1 MAKQLV
7 VQDVADVILTD
18 IASKKVMANTYMQI
32 SGLSGTV
39 DEEDLRAGIGNGK
52 IFTIRTDKDI
62 ELNFTSAVF
71 DPEFLA
77 MTQGVELENEKEV
90 LVTRATRGCVDAE
103 GKIEIE
109 GIAENIEQDSIKAT
123 VDGEPIEITEKNGL
137 EITVDADE
145 DQTVIISYQE
155 KVTGEGI
162 DFDASKFS
170 RKVRVDMRT
179 IAYDLETGEIYSDIY
194 FVFREAMPGGDF
206 DLSFEAGSVITPE
219 FTASVLVPKCG
230 SVMGE
235 MVSVPRV
242 TKTESEEEEEEEEEN
257 TP

>member
-18 IASKKVMANTYMQI
+18 ISTGRVMANTYMQI
-32 SGLSGTV
+32 SGISQTISE
-39 DEEDLRAGIGNGK
+39 DDLRAGIGNGK

-90 LVTRATRGCVDAE
+90 KVTRATRGCVDAE
-103 GKIEIE
+103 GQIKIE
-109 GIAENIEQDSIKAT
+109 GIEANIDEDSINAT
-123 VDGEPIEITEKNGL
+123 IDGESVDVESVDGLDVTI
-137 EITVDADE
+137 DADE
-145 DQTVIISYQE
+145 GQTVVVSYQE
-155 KVTGEGI
+155 TVTGEGI
-162 DFDASKFS
+162 EFDAAKFS
-170 RKVRVDMRT
+170 RKVRIDMRT
-179 IAYDLETGEIYSDIY
+179 IAYDLETGEVHSDIY
-194 FVFREAMPGGDF
+194 FVFYEAMPGGDF
-206 DLSFEAGSVITPE
+206 DLSFEAGEVITPE

-235 MVSVPRV
+235 MVSVPR
-242 TKTESEEEEEEEEEN
+242 EDGQ
-257 TP
+257 P